1 MVQGAVQAG
10 IPSSQLTLDR
20 LQASARR
27 VLGQELAFDE
37 AVFEEA
43 LDPAHFVAVRTG
55 AGGVAAVATAAVL
68 DTLDYGL
75 EQDRHELDAIH
86 ARRDAAAAMPRAA
99 IEKCNRRDSG
109 MEFYPASPG
118 SHRHTGPA
126 TAGTRPSAGES
137 SQR

>member
-1 MVQGAVQAG
+1 MTATELADTLNCARQVSLRTVRKIVAEMVQGAVQAG

-20 LQASARR
+20 LQASTRR

-37 AVFEEA
+37 AQFEEA

-86 ARRDAAAAMPRAA
+86 ARRDAAAAMLR
-99 IEKCNRRDSG
+99 
-109 MEFYPASPG
+109 
-118 SHRHTGPA
+118 
-126 TAGTRPSAGES
+126 S
-137 SQR
+137 S